1 MSDRFS
7 RSYWVVSLWAGLVAT
22 MVLGTGAAFA
32 AGLPEALS
40 APTIEHVDGDRS
52 RELQPEQQEP
62 VEPRAL
68 VTGGQS
74 DTELLLVSRL
84 SCSLPFQSA
93 PLSAVPLF
101 GGDQDGQWVL
111 LAGLGWNKDSGF
123 GATGPVQI
131 QTQGGLV
138 PVNWYFTVE
147 MVFVPEGQWHLRASL
162 AIDGEKLHDAVAAP
176 DSRLNPLHVGV
187 AITFDTADKSP
198 LVLNLGY
205 GPSPLKGQLSSVPS
219 DGGQSESV
227 LAETRVFSACLNI
240 QW

>member
-1 MSDRFS
+1 
-7 RSYWVVSLWAGLVAT
+7 
-22 MVLGTGAAFA
+22 MVLGIGAAFA
-32 AGLPEALS
+32 AGLPAALS

-52 RELQPEQQEP
+52 RELQPEQQEAA
-62 VEPRAL
+62 EQRGLAAG
-68 VTGGQS
+68 GGQS

-123 GATGPVQI
+123 GATGPVQLR
-131 QTQGGLV
+131 TQGGLV

-162 AIDGEKLHDAVAAP
+162 AIDGENLHDAVAAP

-187 AITFDTADKSP
+187 AITFDSGDKSP

-205 GPSPLKGQLSSVPS
+205 GPYPLKGQLSSVRP
-219 DGGQSESV
+219 DGGQPESV
-227 LAETRVFSACLNI
+227 LAETRIFSACLNI

>member
-1 MSDRFS
+1 M
-7 RSYWVVSLWAGLVAT
+7 VVGI
-22 MVLGTGAAFA
+22 GAAFA
-32 AGLPEALS
+32 ADLPAALS
-40 APTIEHVDGDRS
+40 APAIEHVDGDRS
-52 RELQPEQQEP
+52 RELRPKKQEP
-62 VEPRAL
+62 AEHRAL
-68 VTGGQS
+68 ATGGGQS

-123 GATGPVQI
+123 GATGPVQLR
-131 QTQGGLV
+131 TRGGLV

-147 MVFVPEGQWHLRASL
+147 MVFVPEGQWHLQASL

-176 DSRLNPLHVGV
+176 DSRLNPLQVGV
-187 AITFDTADKSP
+187 AITFNSDDKSP

-205 GPSPLKGQLSSVPS
+205 GPSPLMGQLSSVPP
-219 DGGQSESV
+219 DGGQPESV
-227 LAETRVFSACLNI
+227 IAETRIFSACLNI